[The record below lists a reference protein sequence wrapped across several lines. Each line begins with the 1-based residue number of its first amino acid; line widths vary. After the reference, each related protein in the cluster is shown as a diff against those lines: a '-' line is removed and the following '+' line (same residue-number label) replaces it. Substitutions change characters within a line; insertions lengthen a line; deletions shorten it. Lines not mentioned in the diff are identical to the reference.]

1 MSVVELHPEELI
13 DKLEAGTL
21 GAAERVRLDA
31 HLAACDVCRFELGL
45 RRDLV
50 DDLGAAGIPVPRAKV
65 PRSARPQRE
74 SSIRLKASF
83 LRRMRRWATGGGIA
97 AALFILAAA
106 SFAAY
111 AARAAWSQRN
121 AAPSTTRGPERH
133 AVLAAP
139 QAQRNASGTLP
150 SVARA
155 SADAVPAPVPLD
167 SLPASPQPVGSAPA
181 AFGAR
186 GPSAAALFSEANE
199 ARRTGDTARAI
210 DLYWTL
216 ERRHPTSQEGILS
229 HVLVARV
236 LSNRDPS
243 GALAEFDAY
252 LATGAPSLAAEAWV
266 GRARALAALGRDA
279 ESHAAWQQVL
289 ARYPESVYADEA
301 RSTLGILRP
310 P

>member
-31 HLAACDVCRFELGL
+31 HLAACAVCRFELGL

-50 DDLGAAGIPVPRAKV
+50 DDLGAAGIPAPRAKV

-97 AALFILAAA
+97 AALFILAAV

-111 AARAAWSQRN
+111 AARTAWSQRS
-121 AAPSTTRGPERH
+121 AATTRAPEPH
-133 AVLAAP
+133 VVLAAP
-139 QAQRNASGTLP
+139 HVERRASGALP
-150 SVARA
+150 SAARA

-167 SLPASPQPVGSAPA
+167 SLPASPQPLGSAP
-181 AFGAR
+181 FGAR

-236 LSNRDPS
+236 LSNRDPA

-252 LATGAPSLAAEAWV
+252 LAAGATSLAAEAWV

-279 ESHAAWQQVL
+279 ESRAAWQEVL